1 MEFKAKMRKILR
13 LQFLNIRNLKIYR
26 ITEEEK
32 DQINKK
38 MKIIVNVNISNK
50 IKIIKVQ
57 AI

>member
-50 IKIIKVQ
+50 IKIIKV
-57 AI
+57 